1 MNERQRLGIRDIPK
15 AVVGK
20 VSGEFILKGTGIELV
35 DPNNYLAIA
44 QEYLEKGP
52 VVVAFSHFDDDYAV
66 WGKFS
71 RTLTSLDHIAILV
84 AMQYLDSKR
93 GTKSKF
99 KGTVM
104 RSWEKGLGIEIIP
117 IVQTY
122 DRSNYPNADSINV
135 NSLRRTLKFLQEPG
149 HVLAIAPEGTRSKN
163 GGLSE
168 AQEGVG
174 AILRNTPN
182 ALILPVA
189 AIPSPVKLFKTT
201 TQIYVGAPLFHQE
214 LEDEYID
221 KFGNEGGDGKK
232 KRHDKEIA
240 DLLMRRIAILLPEQN
255 RGYYQIST

>member
-1 MNERQRLGIRDIPK
+1 MNERRKLEIRDIPK
-15 AVVGK
+15 VIVGK
-20 VSGEFILKGTGIELV
+20 TSGEFILKGTGIELV
-35 DPNNYLAIA
+35 DPNSYLGIA
-44 QEYLEKGP
+44 QEYLGEGP
-52 VVVAFSHFDDDYAV
+52 IVVVFNHFEDDYSV

-71 RTLTSLDHIAILV
+71 RTLTPLNQVAILV
-84 AMQYLDSKR
+84 AMQYLDSRR
-93 GTKSKF
+93 GSKSKF
-99 KGTVM
+99 KDAVM
-104 RSWEKGLGIEIIP
+104 RSWEKGLGVEIIP

-122 DRSNYPNADSINV
+122 DKLKYPDADFINL
-135 NSLRRTLKFLQEPG
+135 NSLRRTLEFLQEPG
-149 HVLAIAPEGTRSKN
+149 HVLAIAPEGTRSKD

-214 LEDEYID
+214 LENEYID
-221 KFGNEGGDGKK
+221 KFGNESQDRKK

-240 DLLMRRIAILLPEQN
+240 DLLMRRIAILLPPQN
-255 RGYYQIST
+255 RGFYKSA